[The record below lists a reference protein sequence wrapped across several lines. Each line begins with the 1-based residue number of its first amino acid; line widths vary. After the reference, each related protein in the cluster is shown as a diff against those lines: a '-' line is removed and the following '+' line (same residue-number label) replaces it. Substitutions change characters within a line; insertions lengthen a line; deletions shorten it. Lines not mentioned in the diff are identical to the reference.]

1 MNILRFFVIRP
12 PYTDRYRV
20 PHFVQT
26 KKTASKRLS
35 FQQSIVA
42 GGAAGFVSG
51 FAFQPFEVLRTR
63 SIGLM
68 GVSSMKIAKEIMATN
83 GKGRKL

>member
-1 MNILRFFVIRP
+1 MAVLIGFDCFFLFQVYSFGRK
-12 PYTDRYRV
+12 V
-20 PHFVQT
+20 
-26 KKTASKRLS
+26 KMSKREKKLS
-35 FQQSIVA
+35 FQQSIIA

-68 GVSSMKIAKEIMATN
+68 GVSSTKIAKDIIRNDGT
-83 GKGRKL
+83 GQK

>member
-1 MNILRFFVIRP
+1 M
-12 PYTDRYRV
+12 
-20 PHFVQT
+20 
-26 KKTASKRLS
+26 SKMERKLT
-35 FQQSIVA
+35 FQQSLVA

-68 GVSSMKIAKEIMATN
+68 GVSSIKIAKDIF
-83 GKGRKL
+83 KSDGRDQR